1 MSEDAIT
8 QLCSTRP
15 GSSAG
20 AGDGRRMGG
29 RDDRGAC
36 VPPRRAGTRPLFGRV
51 IKAALTFWLGVALFI
66 GISAPPAQA
75 ANGDRIV
82 NTATFS
88 ADGMAPISSSVT
100 VTLLVSA
107 QSSVEFLKY
116 APLANGVPI
125 TGAALV
131 DLAQTYY
138 RTGSNPDAP
147 FAAMPLPT
155 PLGAAA
161 PLDLN
166 TPVPLIVSNTYHA
179 GEPIFVRVSD
189 LEQNLDGAVR
199 ETALITLR
207 NDATGTLQVLR
218 LTETAPDSG
227 IFAGFINSADATT
240 TTGGGSSYSGL
251 FPVTESTPIS
261 ASYVN
266 AFDPGN
272 SSSADVIVDPFGI
285 VFDSSSGNPVD
296 GATVTL
302 WDLDANDYAVV
313 YGDDGALSN
322 IFPAPSAT
330 LPRATVVTGSTPR
343 DSAGRLYAFPPGGF
357 RFPFVKPGRYQLR
370 VTPPPGYK
378 FPGSASD
385 AAIAQLPG
393 GPFTI
398 VEGSRG
404 LPFSV
409 NPGPALRI
417 DVPVDPVFGIL
428 WAQKSASKSQA
439 APGDFVQYQI
449 TVQNTQTEQSLPA
462 NAVLVTDRL
471 PAGFRYR
478 KGSARLNGIAAA
490 DPAISSDGRT
500 LSFAAG
506 NLPARGSA
514 VLSYVV
520 QLGAGAKT
528 GIATNTASA
537 VSGTLTS
544 NLASAQLEVRSD
556 FLSSRGIVMG
566 RVYNGAC
573 SDSGQGGDLG
583 LAGVRIY
590 LEDGSFVETDK
601 NGMYHFEG
609 ITPTTHVVQLDL
621 DSLPPGYQVTRCEEN
636 SRFAGRAYSQFVE
649 LQGGTLWRSDFHV
662 SRVRQKSAPGEHD
675 EDEYLQQ
682 NAEAV
687 AAANARLTSEISE
700 AKRAAG
706 GEAGSGAEGAA
717 SFGKVGIDLK
727 SALQGET
734 IDYQVRAWGGVEQLS
749 NRQLQVTLPA
759 GVAYLTGSSELDG
772 QRCADP
778 QQDGGTLRYALGDS
792 GEEWIKIL
800 RFRAVLKRAG
810 DEGDLETRAVL
821 EFDTPSAANLST
833 PEADNLLHRVRE
845 EQVVPIP
852 DIVLHPHFQSFSDQ
866 LDDRDKEALDE
877 LARVL
882 MVLDISQIR
891 VAGHTDNVPIA
902 ARSRRIHPDNVAL
915 SGARARSVV
924 RYLAEKLHLPPA
936 KVDYIGY
943 GEKRPVASNGN
954 AAGRAENRRVEIR
967 VQAVR
972 NLEKNSLELL
982 KDQSGLQQVEIPA
995 DPAATEPVA
1004 EQLQPAAQLLA
1015 AQAVEREEE
1024 KAGQQG
1030 IADKPGIL
1038 SPSDGNILI
1047 YPVNGVRICLDSG
1060 LTPRLTV
1067 DGRVIGSDRI
1077 GFTMK
1082 DAKTGKT
1089 IYSYIGVDFGAR
1101 GERLAR
1107 LEGLDP
1113 FGVTRFNQTI
1123 KVLRSGEI
1131 AAIRLKS
1138 SEGNIAD
1145 GKTPVRLQLE
1155 LLDSAGNLL
1164 PAAAELEIREGTLR
1178 PLKEEQAVPDQKA
1191 DQAERVHVDMH
1202 GNALFQPVGKSGAY
1216 RVLLAVNGAKLEAE
1230 TYVKPV
1236 LRDWILVGLAEGS
1249 VGYNTV
1255 SGHLESLPDGEP
1267 GEDLYESDRLAF
1279 YAKGTVRGEWLLTAA
1294 FDSAKSRGATGNG
1307 LFQQIDPNTYYTLYG
1322 DASRQQYDA
1331 SSLKKLYLKI
1341 EREQFY
1347 AMFGDFDTGLTVTEL
1362 TRYSRRLN
1370 GVKTEYHGRKLE
1382 LSAFG
1387 SQTAQAYVKDE
1398 IQGDG
1403 TSGLYRLTRTGIAIN
1418 SEKIVIEVRDRFRSE
1433 IILSAREL
1441 SRHTE
1446 YSIDYD
1452 SGTLLFKEPIYSR
1465 DDKLNPVF
1473 IVAQYETRDAGTDAL
1488 TYGGRVG
1495 VKLMDQQLKAGVS
1508 YLHEGQVSGKGE
1520 TLGIDTT
1527 IRIGTGTT
1535 VKLEAARTESN
1546 YTPTGGSGGGSGNAY
1561 LAEITDRRPKLDSRL
1576 YYREISAGFGLGQQQ
1591 ASEVATRKIGI
1602 DAAYKL
1608 TDLVTLNAIANRQYL
1623 LATGADADRAEGKA
1637 TYSSGNYGASLGVR
1651 YASDRLADG
1660 STKNSDQ
1667 LTAGVSLLTLDK
1679 KLTLRLDRDQSIG
1692 GNASADYPT
1701 RTTLGA
1707 EYRLSEK
1714 VGLFGQQEF
1723 TEGESTRSNTTRVG
1737 LKSTPWQGGAFN
1749 SSVERNLTDNQERTF
1764 ALFGLK
1770 QTWQLNDR
1778 WSVDGGLDRNQ
1789 TLNMSYRLNP
1799 NAPPASGGEEFS
1811 AVSLGT
1817 EYKEKLW
1824 SWNGRGEFRTSP
1836 SEEKWGVLS
1845 ALLGE
1850 PKQGWGV
1857 SARLQLFHTDTAA
1870 QDTVNADLRLGLVY
1884 RPLQTRWI
1892 ILDRLDLL
1900 YDRQSGGSWSSDNRR
1915 IVNNLSANFRPD
1927 RKLQF
1932 SLQYGAKY
1940 VLETLDSSE
1949 FSGYTDLVGVEGRYD
1964 ITSKWDLGVRG
1975 SLLHT
1980 WGSGELAGSS
1990 GVSVGYNIVE
2000 NAWLSLGYNLTG
2012 FSDKDFSASNY
2023 TARGPYMRFRFKFD
2037 QNSVQEALKWVNQ

>member
-1 MSEDAIT
+1 MN
-8 QLCSTRP
+8 
-15 GSSAG
+15 AG
-20 AGDGRRMGG
+20 AGAGRRMCG
-29 RDDRGAC
+29 RDDRGALA
-36 VPPRRAGTRPLFGRV
+36 PPRRAGTRPHFSQG
-51 IKAALTFWLGVALFI
+51 IGKAVFTLWLGVALFL
-66 GISAPPAQA
+66 GIHAPLPAHA

-82 NTATFS
+82 STATLT
-88 ADGMAPISSSVT
+88 ADGLAPVSATVT

-116 APLANGVPI
+116 APLADGVPI
-125 TGAALV
+125 TGATLV
-131 DLAQTYY
+131 DLVQTYY
-138 RTGSNPDAP
+138 RTGGDPDAP
-147 FAAMPLPT
+147 FAAMPLPI

-166 TPVPLIVSNTYHA
+166 AAVPLIVSNTYHA
-179 GEPIFVRVSD
+179 GEPIFVRVND
-189 LEQNLDGAVR
+189 LEQNLDNAVR

-207 NDATGTLQVLR
+207 NDTTGILQVLR

-240 TTGGGSSYSGL
+240 TIGGGSSYSGL
-251 FPVTESTPIS
+251 FPVTESTPVS

-266 AFDPGN
+266 ALDPGN
-272 SSSADVIVDPFGI
+272 SSAADVIVDPFGI

-302 WDLDANDYAVV
+302 WDLDADDYATV
-313 YGDDGALSN
+313 YGDDGVLSN

-330 LPRATVVTGSTPR
+330 MPRATVSTGSTPT
-343 DSAGRLYAFPPGGF
+343 DSAGRVYAFPPGGF

-398 VEGSRG
+398 IDGSRG

-409 NPGPALRI
+409 NPGPALRM

-449 TVQNTQTEQSLPA
+449 TVQNSQTEASLPA
-462 NAVLVTDRL
+462 NAVGVTDRL
-471 PAGFRYR
+471 PAGFRYQ
-478 KGSARLNGIAAA
+478 KGSARLNGIQAA
-490 DPAISSDGRT
+490 DPSISSDGRT

-506 NLPARGSA
+506 DLPAGTGS
-514 VLSYVV
+514 VISYVV
-520 QLGAGAKT
+520 RLSAGAKL

-537 VSGTLTS
+537 ASGTLNS
-544 NLASAQLEVRSD
+544 NLASAQVEVRSD
-556 FLSSRGIVMG
+556 FLSSRGIITG

-573 SDSGQGGDLG
+573 SDSDQEDALG
-583 LAGVRIY
+583 LPGVRIY

-609 ITPTTHVVQLDL
+609 VTPTTHVVQLDL
-621 DSLPPGYQVTRCEEN
+621 DSLPPGYAVTRCEEN
-636 SRFAGRAYSQFVE
+636 SRFAGRAYSQFVD

-662 SRVRQKSAPGEHD
+662 SRVRLKSAPGEHD
-675 EDEYLQQ
+675 ENEYLQR
-682 NAEAV
+682 NAETV
-687 AAANARLTSEISE
+687 AASNAKLSSEIAE
-700 AKRAAG
+700 ARRAAG
-706 GEAGSGAEGAA
+706 AEAGSGEEGDAD
-717 SFGKVGIDLK
+717 FGTVGIDLK
-727 SALQGET
+727 SALKGET
-734 IDYQVRAWGGVEQLS
+734 IDYQVRAWGGAEQLS
-749 NRQLQVTLPA
+749 NRQLKVTLPP
-759 GVAYLTGSSELDG
+759 GVAYLPGSSQLDG
-772 QRCADP
+772 QASADP
-778 QQDGGTLRYALGDS
+778 QQEGATLGYPLGDS
-792 GEEWIKIL
+792 QAEWIRIL

-821 EFDTPSAANLST
+821 EFDIPSAANLST

-845 EQVVPIP
+845 EQVVPMP
-852 DIVLHPHFQSFSDQ
+852 DFVLHPHFQSFSDQ

-882 MVLDISQIR
+882 TVLDISQIK

-924 RYLAEKLHLPPA
+924 RYLAQKLRLPPS
-936 KVDYIGY
+936 KIDYVGY
-943 GEKRPVASNGN
+943 GEKRPVASNES
-954 AAGRAENRRVEIR
+954 AAGRAQNRRVEIR

-972 NLEKNSLELL
+972 NLERNSLELL

-995 DPAATEPVA
+995 TPPVA
-1004 EQLQPAAQLLA
+1004 EPAAEQVQQA
-1015 AQAVEREEE
+1015 AHRMESQVVQGEEE
-1024 KAGQQG
+1024 KSEPQG
-1030 IADKPGIL
+1030 IKDKPGIL
-1038 SPSDGNILI
+1038 SPSEGNILI
-1047 YPVNGVRICLDSG
+1047 YPINGVRICLDSG

-1067 DGRVIGSDRI
+1067 DGKVIGAERI

-1082 DAKTGKT
+1082 DPRTGKS

-1101 GERLAR
+1101 GERVAT
-1107 LEGLDP
+1107 LEGVDP
-1113 FGVTRFNQTI
+1113 FGVSRFNQTV
-1123 KVLRSGEI
+1123 KVTRSGEI
-1131 AAIRLKS
+1131 ATIRVKS

-1164 PAAAELEIREGTLR
+1164 PAAADLEIREGTLR
-1178 PLKEEQAVPDQKA
+1178 PLKEERAVPDTKA

-1202 GNALFQPVGKSGAY
+1202 GNALFQPVSKSGAY
-1216 RVLLAVNGAKLEAE
+1216 RVVLSVNGVKVETE

-1255 SGHLESLPDGEP
+1255 SGHLESLPDGDP
-1267 GEDLYESDRLAF
+1267 GEGLYEDDRLAF
-1279 YAKGTVRGEWLLTAA
+1279 YAKGTVKGEWLLTAA
-1294 FDSAKSRGATGNG
+1294 YDSAKSRGATGNG
-1307 LFQQIDPNTYYTLYG
+1307 LFQEIDPNTYYTLYG

-1370 GVKTEYHGRKLE
+1370 GVKTEFHGKNLE
-1382 LSAFG
+1382 LAAFG

-1418 SEKIVIEVRDRFRSE
+1418 SEKISIEVRDRFRSE
-1433 IILSAREL
+1433 IVLSSREL
-1441 SRHTE
+1441 SRYTE

-1465 DDKLNPVF
+1465 DDQLNPIF
-1473 IVAQYETRDAGTDAL
+1473 IVAQYETRDAGADAL

-1495 VKLMDQQLKAGVS
+1495 VKLLDRQLKAGLS

-1520 TLGIDTT
+1520 MLGVDTT

-1535 VKLEAARTESN
+1535 LKLEAARSESN
-1546 YTPTGGSGGGSGNAY
+1546 YTSTSSGGGASGNAY
-1561 LAEITDRRPKLDSRL
+1561 LAEIADRSAKLDSRL
-1576 YYREISAGFGLGQQQ
+1576 YYREIGAGFGFGQQQ
-1591 ASEVATRKIGI
+1591 ASEVGTRKIGM
-1602 DAAYKL
+1602 DAGYKL

-1623 LATGADADRAEGKA
+1623 LSTGADGDRAEGKA
-1637 TYSSGNYGASLGVR
+1637 TYSSGNHGASLGVR
-1651 YASDRLADG
+1651 YASDRLSDG
-1660 STKNSDQ
+1660 TRKTSNQ
-1667 LTAGVSLLTLDK
+1667 LTAGVNLLTLDK
-1679 KLTLRLDRDQSIG
+1679 RLTLRLDRDQSIG
-1692 GNASADYPT
+1692 GNANADYPT

-1707 EYRLSEK
+1707 EYKLSDK

-1723 TEGESTRSNTTRVG
+1723 TEGDSTRSNTTRAG

-1749 SSVERNLTDNQERTF
+1749 SSLERNLSDHRERTF

-1770 QTWQLNDR
+1770 QTWKLNDR
-1778 WSVDGGLDRNQ
+1778 WSVDGGVDRNQ
-1789 TLNMSYRLNP
+1789 TLKSSYRLNP
-1799 NAPPASGGEEFS
+1799 SAPPASGGEDFS

-1836 SEEKWGVLS
+1836 SEDKWGVLS
-1845 ALLGE
+1845 SLLGE
-1850 PKQGWGV
+1850 PKQGWGM
-1857 SARLQLFHTDTAA
+1857 SARLQLFSTDTAA

-1915 IVNNLSANFRPD
+1915 IVNNLNANFRPD
-1927 RKLQF
+1927 RKLQL

-1940 VLETLDSSE
+1940 LLETIDSSE
-1949 FSGYTDLVGVEGRYD
+1949 FSGYTDLIGLEGRYD
-1964 ITSKWDLGVRG
+1964 ITSKWDLGMRG

-2012 FSDKDFSASNY
+2012 FSDKDFSASDY

-2037 QNSVQEALKWVNQ
+2037 QNSVQDALKWVNQ